1 MSGIIFPERESKLLE
16 FKSKVTDFV
25 ALIKTSIAFANAA
38 GGRIV
43 IGVDDK
49 TREIIGIS
57 ESERIRIHD
66 DFPNSLYDSASP
78 NLVPQ
83 IYEQNF
89 GEKTVA
95 VIDIPAS
102 PRKPYFLKSVGVANG
117 TYIRVGSSTRK
128 ANQEYIEDLVREAQ
142 RITFDEEIV
151 HQPIDILSSELLK
164 SFYGKSVTHKR
175 LLADKILIQQ
185 VANKELLAPTIAG
198 VLMFSEAPESYVPE
212 ALIRCT
218 RFKGKEG
225 RDIIRTEEITGPLE
239 QQSVTV
245 MKILEAWLATDYELK
260 GAKLKGRLP
269 IPEDALREAVL
280 NALMHRKYNIPGAIK
295 IAIYDDRLE
304 VFSPGCFPGLVDIN
318 NLGDGITYL
327 RNPVVVRL
335 AHRMGLIET
344 LGSGIRLI
352 FDSCYKAG
360 VKAPEYHD
368 EGDFVKV
375 VFYFQPHLEKKS
387 DLDAILALM
396 QLTKQTTAGEVA
408 NYLGVSRN
416 TAIRKLNLLVQ
427 KNQLI
432 KAGKGPSVK
441 YKLLSRH

>member
-16 FKSKVTDFV
+16 FKSRVTDFT
-25 ALIKTSIAFANAA
+25 ALIKTCIAFANAA
-38 GGRIV
+38 GGRII
-43 IGVDDK
+43 IGIDDK
-49 TREIIGIS
+49 TREIMGIT
-57 ESERIRIHD
+57 ESERNRIYD

-102 PRKPYFLKSVGVANG
+102 PRKPYFLKSAGVANG

-128 ANQEYIEDLVREAQ
+128 ANQEYIEDLIREAQ
-142 RITFDEEIV
+142 RITYDEEVV
-151 HQPIDILSSELLK
+151 HQPINILSSELLK
-164 SFYGKSVTHKR
+164 NFYGKGVTQKR

-198 VLMFSEAPESYVPE
+198 VLMFSEEPHTIISE

-225 RDIIRTEEITGPLE
+225 RDIIRTEEITGPIE

-245 MKILEAWLATDYELK
+245 MKILEAWLATDYELQ
-260 GAKLKGRLP
+260 GTKLKGRLP
-269 IPEDALREAVL
+269 VPEDALREAVL

-304 VFSPGCFPGLVDIN
+304 VFSPGSFPGLVDIN

-344 LGSGIRLI
+344 LGTGIRLI

-360 VKAPEYHD
+360 IQAPVYHD

-375 VFYFQPHLEKKS
+375 IFYFQPNLEKKS
-387 DLDAILALM
+387 DDEAILAFI
-396 QLTKQTTAGEVA
+396 QFAKQTTAGEIA
-408 NYLGVSRN
+408 DYLGVSRN
-416 TAIRKLNLLVQ
+416 TAIRKLNSLVQ
-427 KNQLI
+427 KSQLI
-432 KAGKGPSVK
+432 KVGKGPSVK
-441 YKLLSRH
+441 YKLVTR

>member
-16 FKSKVTDFV
+16 FKSRVTDFA

-49 TREIIGIS
+49 TREIIGITD
-57 ESERIRIHD
+57 SERIRIHD

-95 VIDIPAS
+95 VIEIPAS

-117 TYIRVGSSTRK
+117 TYIRIGSSTRK

-142 RITFDEEIV
+142 RITYDEEIV
-151 HQPIDILSSELLK
+151 HQSIDVLSSELLK
-164 SFYGKSVTHKR
+164 NFYGKGVTYKR
-175 LLADKILIQQ
+175 LLADKILTQQ

-198 VLMFSEAPESYVPE
+198 VLMFTEEPQAYVPE

-225 RDIIRTEEITGPLE
+225 RDIIRTEEITGSIE
-239 QQSVTV
+239 QQSAIV
-245 MKILEAWLATDYELK
+245 MKVLETWLATDYELQ

-269 IPEDALREAVL
+269 IPEEALREAVL

-304 VFSPGCFPGLVDIN
+304 IFSPGCFPGLVDIN

-360 VKAPEYHD
+360 IKAPEYHD

-375 VFYFQPHLEKKS
+375 IFYFHPHLDKKS
-387 DLDAILALM
+387 DTEAILALI

-408 NYLGVSRN
+408 EYLGVSRN
-416 TAIRKLNLLVQ
+416 TAIRKLSALVQ
-427 KNQLI
+427 KNQLV
-432 KAGKGPSVK
+432 KVGKGPSVK
-441 YKLLSRH
+441 YKLVRR